1 MTDPLNETTWLI
13 TDVAPAGAAVVTR
26 ATSEARPAM
35 ARTTDRTSEAPVRA
49 FPEVDEAHEAHEADD
64 EALAEVRFW
73 PPPSTSTGSARS
85 GCGET
90 ASWSGEPTATRSDMR
105 NDLPSSEHR

>member
-26 ATSEARPAM
+26 ATSEARTAS
-35 ARTTDRTSEAPVRA
+35 ARTTARTSEAPTRA
-49 FPEVDEAHEAHEADD
+49 LLEGDD
-64 EALAEVRFW
+64 EGVAAVRVR
-73 PPPSTSTGSARS
+73 PPPSTGSTRS
-85 GCGET
+85 GRGEP
-90 ASWSGEPTATRSDMR
+90 ASWSGEPWSGDPKATGSDMR